1 MSDLP
6 GKYDPNFPYP
16 PVYDASEPQPDPA
29 WEYLDVYG
37 RSRIIQEQI
46 EHLMTF
52 LKMEPAEYQN
62 PNVDQVIREHLQQ
75 ITAQSNQILNS
86 LS

>member
-1 MSDLP
+1 MDEF
-6 GKYDPNFPYP
+6 KYDPNFAYP
-16 PVYDASEPQPDPA
+16 PVYDATEPQLDPD

-52 LKMEPAEYQN
+52 LQMEPAEYKN

>member
-1 MSDLP
+1 MDEF
-6 GKYDPNFPYP
+6 KYDPNFAYP
-16 PVYDASEPQPDPA
+16 PVYDATEPQLDPD